1 MKRGKVNKSISHGCF
16 FSRSDFWQV
25 KISQLC
31 FYLIPEERCL
41 ISDKLRFSACSAL
54 NFSYSGFWALVVG
67 FARNSLQDFKLWILQ
82 TSNEDLQYVY
92 KKVLP
97 KAEKDWKKDVKS
109 KSLEDELRAEMS
121 KNAAVR
127 IKRRLSRARSNSLS
141 VARSVETKPAKEV
154 LFPTS
159 PPQDQTRFP
168 LPVAAGREVTSLTG
182 LRPTV
187 SMVGY
192 TAAFRCFCCFAGIS
206 NMYKHCK

>member
-1 MKRGKVNKSISHGCF
+1 
-16 FSRSDFWQV
+16 
-25 KISQLC
+25 
-31 FYLIPEERCL
+31 
-41 ISDKLRFSACSAL
+41 
-54 NFSYSGFWALVVG
+54 
-67 FARNSLQDFKLWILQ
+67 
-82 TSNEDLQYVY
+82 
-92 KKVLP
+92 
-97 KAEKDWKKDVKS
+97 
-109 KSLEDELRAEMS
+109 MS

-127 IKRRLSRARSNSLS
+127 IKRRLSRARSNSLLS

-192 TAAFRCFCCFAGIS
+192 TAAFRCFCLAGIS
-206 NMYKHCK
+206 NMYKHWK

>member
-1 MKRGKVNKSISHGCF
+1 
-16 FSRSDFWQV
+16 
-25 KISQLC
+25 
-31 FYLIPEERCL
+31 
-41 ISDKLRFSACSAL
+41 
-54 NFSYSGFWALVVG
+54 
-67 FARNSLQDFKLWILQ
+67 
-82 TSNEDLQYVY
+82 
-92 KKVLP
+92 
-97 KAEKDWKKDVKS
+97 
-109 KSLEDELRAEMS
+109 MS

-127 IKRRLSRARSNSLS
+127 IKRRLSRARSNSLLS

-192 TAAFRCFCCFAGIS
+192 TAAFRRFCCFAGIS
-206 NMYKHCK
+206 NMYKHWK